1 MNKSDKTS
9 EQTEQTTIS
18 SSLRFGLLGA
28 ALATIDY
35 ALATIAALEARDESI
50 AADIQ
55 TKKDQQELDDKLE
68 KLQRQIDRLTYKL
81 SQIKKGREIVDS
93 GSNFPFVFNH
103 FNHFFNYIYKNS
115 EIPLINILFILK
127 MI

>member
-28 ALATIDY
+28 ALTTLDDAI
-35 ALATIAALEARDESI
+35 AAIAALEAIDESI

-55 TKKDQQELDDKLE
+55 AKKDQQELDDKLE
-68 KLQRQIDRLTYKL
+68 MLQRQIDRLTYQF
-81 SQIKKGREIVDS
+81 SQIKR
-93 GSNFPFVFNH
+93 
-103 FNHFFNYIYKNS
+103 
-115 EIPLINILFILK
+115 
-127 MI
+127 